1 MPQYIYIASGSLLF
15 RFSTAYNLNLSVM
28 YLDIMF
34 YMLIFMQL
42 EKERCDLLE
51 ELQLVRDELSSAKR
65 EFEQKSDQLKQLSTN
80 YDKQTK
86 SLNEQI
92 TEVTL
97 FCLLVADILPSTCS
111 SLSVINCHGF
121 LTSCCHGY

>member
-1 MPQYIYIASGSLLF
+1 MPQYIFIASGSLLF

-97 FCLLVADILPSTCS
+97 FCLLVADILASTCS
-111 SLSVINCHGF
+111 SLSVISCHGF